1 MRTIKLHLEIEEL
14 EPVNRLAQELGVHPE
29 EIAYAG
35 LSHIMKRIGE
45 DTVREEIKEVRDSRR
60 NSLPAWADHAHE
72 VHAYESM

>member
-1 MRTIKLHLEIEEL
+1 MRTIKLHLEIEEF
-14 EPVNRLAQELGVHPE
+14 EPVNRLALELGVHPE

-35 LSHIMKRIGE
+35 LSHLMKHIGE
-45 DTVREEIKEVRDSRR
+45 APVRDEIKEVRDSRK